1 MLSQETLDVV
11 LGGRPFRFF
20 PVTDSTNDDAIA
32 WLSAGASAGAAVIAD
47 EQRKGRGRMGRVWHT
62 PAGVALA
69 VSVVLK
75 PPPQAAARAGML
87 GAVAV
92 AELCESLGVA
102 DVGIKWPNDV
112 QIGGRKV
119 CGILPQAV
127 WHNQTL
133 VGVVLGMGINVRVR
147 FDGDLEQTAISL
159 EDALHRP
166 LHRAQILLAL
176 LARVDAWA
184 QRMTDDALLQA
195 WRARL
200 RTLGQA
206 VRVDDVQGV
215 AVDVDNDGALLIET
229 QDGQVRVVAGDIHGT
244 A

>member
-1 MLSQETLDVV
+1 MLSQETLEAV
-11 LGGRPFRFF
+11 LNGRAFRFF

-32 WLSAGASAGAAVIAD
+32 WLSAGADAGAVVVAD

-62 PAGVALA
+62 PPGVALA

-92 AELCESLGVA
+92 AELCEELGAPKVT
-102 DVGIKWPNDV
+102 IKWPNDV
-112 QIGGRKV
+112 QIDGRKV

-127 WHNQTL
+127 WRNETL
-133 VGVVLGMGINVRVR
+133 VGVVLGMGVNVRVR
-147 FDGDLEQTAISL
+147 FEGELAQTAVSL
-159 EDALHRP
+159 EDVLARP
-166 LHRAQILLAL
+166 LHRAHVLASL

-184 QRMTDDALLQA
+184 GRMTGDALLQA
-195 WRARL
+195 WKARL
-200 RTLGQA
+200 STLGQE
-206 VRVDDVQGV
+206 VRVDAVQGL
-215 AVDVDNDGALLIET
+215 AVDVDSDGALLIET
-229 QDGQVRVVAGDIHGT
+229 QDGIARVVAGDIHGV